1 MDISADKYE
10 SDGIR
15 PGPFLAGLQTVRG
28 IIGWL
33 TGFFTLT
40 EEDRLKAGIY
50 LGGEG
55 RDE

>member
-10 SDGIR
+10 SDGSR
-15 PGPFLAGLQTVRG
+15 PGTFLAGLQTVRG
-28 IIGWL
+28 IIRRVV
-33 TGFFTLT
+33 GFFTLT
-40 EEDRLKAGIY
+40 EEDRSKAGIY

>member
-10 SDGIR
+10 SEDTR
-15 PGPFLAGLQTVRG
+15 PAPFLAVLQTVRG
-28 IIGWL
+28 FVRWL

-40 EEDRLKAGIY
+40 EEDRSRAGVY
-50 LGGEG
+50 FGGEG